1 MPLSINLVTFLQK
14 WHILKSHTCRAFW
27 WTLQPFLCKIWLVG
41 SFGNFRIFPTLIIS
55 SRSFC
60 LLWKSPA
67 KLSDQMLLDPKK
79 YVMKKS
85 YKTQFWFNFFF
96 LFYKNNLFLFE
107 LRLYIR
113 TFWKIDII
121 IFFKNSFKKYYPL
134 KFACHYKSNQNME
147 LFHNKIFHQN
157 KINIIFKQLPPFE
170 FCLKMA
176 VILRVKRKSLKYGLQ
191 PFLELVTKLIDMRKN
206 IFRYR
211 FLEWLFI
218 K

>member
-1 MPLSINLVTFLQK
+1 MFT
-14 WHILKSHTCRAFW
+14 LKITGEF
-27 WTLQPFLCKIWLVG
+27 VG
-41 SFGNFRIFPTLIIS
+41 SNVTRSQKIYHEKKVIKLNF
-55 SRSFC
+55 
-60 LLWKSPA
+60 
-67 KLSDQMLLDPKK
+67 D
-79 YVMKKS
+79 
-85 YKTQFWFNFFF
+85 FNFFF

-191 PFLELVTKLIDMRKN
+191 PFLELVTKLMLISIVLVHTYQSKQVSTS
-206 IFRYR
+206 RYR
-211 FLEWLFI
+211 FVQFVNLMATQSLTL
-218 K
+218 

>member
-1 MPLSINLVTFLQK
+1 MT
-14 WHILKSHTCRAFW
+14 RAF
-27 WTLQPFLCKIWLVG
+27 T
-41 SFGNFRIFPTLIIS
+41 TLIIS

-67 KLSDQMLLDPKK
+67 NLSDRMLLDPKK

-96 LFYKNNLFLFE
+96 
-107 LRLYIR
+107 
-113 TFWKIDII
+113 
-121 IFFKNSFKKYYPL
+121 FFKQFIFIWIKIIYSNLLKNRHYYFFLNSFKKYYAL
-134 KFACHYKSNQNME
+134 KFACRYKSNQNME

-191 PFLELVTKLIDMRKN
+191 PFLELVTKLMLISIVLVHTYQSKQVSTSR
-206 IFRYR
+206 
-211 FLEWLFI
+211 
-218 K
+218 